1 MRGYLTKTA
10 ALAALQ
16 DAQSAGRKGEY
27 VEPSKAKFG
36 AYGREVIEGLRI
48 GPQTRASYLKNWRL
62 HIEAYPIAQLKLSDM
77 SGLRL
82 TRHYRALE
90 KSGRKDHRAGEGLS
104 ARTVRY
110 LHTIIHGVLAQ
121 AVRDGLLLRN
131 PADAATPPSAREAK
145 APEMRCWTAAQLA

>member
-1 MRGYLTKTA
+1 MSPPKPRRSPGEGGAYSYKTQAGERWRAHGPVRRPDGTIKQVCMRGYLTKTA

-82 TRHYRALE
+82 TLKDRA
-90 KSGRKDHRAGEGLS
+90 
-104 ARTVRY
+104 
-110 LHTIIHGVLAQ
+110 
-121 AVRDGLLLRN
+121 
-131 PADAATPPSAREAK
+131 
-145 APEMRCWTAAQLA
+145 C